1 MNEKKRARIIGECI
15 EMVQTGRKGRSDC
28 VREYPQLAD
37 ELHSAFSSQDVISS
51 ISFSEVDPMYQRK
64 RKIRL
69 MQKLPDRENIVTKRV
84 DHRYRL
90 QNLKR
95 RIVMTWVVIVTTI
108 LSLISGT
115 GAVYASNDALPGD
128 TLYSVKMWI
137 ENIQLAIAPED
148 VDTGLH
154 MRFAE
159 HRIEEAVE
167 LILEGRFN
175 DLGEAVDGYQKR
187 AELLTQTMERLE
199 VEDSEEAVKLRLE
212 LEVKLQEQAR
222 LLEEFIEDG
231 EETGHH
237 QQIREMLW
245 TNTQL
250 RQRINEDKPE
260 TEIEDPGEEEVI
272 SSGESESAEIDTED
286 TRGQNGSGSPSFEGS
301 EEEGILMFG
310 LGGKG
315 GNGVYAEIEGTRF
328 DCTVEGGTAAC
339 NMNGAPQKGNVN
351 LYDKETN
358 LLIFSCPF
366 EYDHNYDN
374 DNLWDGEKNDNGN
387 NGENFEDDDSGMETN
402 KNSKDKGH

>member
-1 MNEKKRARIIGECI
+1 MNEKRRARIIGECI
-15 EMVQTGRKGRSDC
+15 ELVQTGRKTSSDC
-28 VREYPQLAD
+28 ARKYPQLAD
-37 ELHSAFSSQDVISS
+37 ELQVAFSSLNVISS

-64 RKIRL
+64 RKINL
-69 MQKLPDRENIVTKRV
+69 AQKLPDRAKIVTKRV
-84 DHRYRL
+84 EHRYRL

-95 RIVMTWVVIVTTI
+95 RIVMTWVVIVTI
-108 LSLISGT
+108 LLSLISGT

-187 AELLTQTMERLE
+187 AELLTQTMARLQA
-199 VEDSEEAVKLRLE
+199 EDSEEAAKLRLE

-222 LLEEFIEDG
+222 LMEAFIEDG

-237 QQIREMLW
+237 EQIREMLE
-245 TNTQL
+245 TNTEL
-250 RQRINEDKPE
+250 RLRIHEDEDEPE
-260 TEIEDPGEEEVI
+260 TEIEDLGEEEVT
-272 SSGESESAEIDTED
+272 SSGESESAEIGTED
-286 TRGQNGSGSPSFEGS
+286 TQGQKGSGSPSFEVNDEDGS
-301 EEEGILMFG
+301 MAFG

-315 GNGVYAEIEGTRF
+315 GNGVYAEIDGARF
-328 DCTVEGGTAAC
+328 DCIVDGDTAAC

-351 LYDKETN
+351 LYDKENN
-358 LLIFSCPF
+358 LFLFSF
-366 EYDHNYDN
+366 AYEYANEQQ
-374 DNLWDGEKNDNGN
+374 LWEGEKNDNGN
-387 NGENFEDDDSGMETN
+387 SDKNLEGGNSGKETN
-402 KNSKDKGH
+402 KNSKDN